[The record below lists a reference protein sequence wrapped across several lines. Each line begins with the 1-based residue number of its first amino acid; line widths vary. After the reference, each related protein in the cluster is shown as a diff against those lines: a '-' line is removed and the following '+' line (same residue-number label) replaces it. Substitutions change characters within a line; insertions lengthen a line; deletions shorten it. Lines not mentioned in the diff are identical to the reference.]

1 MGVMEKMR
9 NSTAA
14 IFWLLIISFGLLWVL
29 ADTQVFDTLSA
40 GPRQLG
46 EVNGDPIT
54 FEAYNARVSYY
65 LDLYN
70 QQTGQSVTE
79 EVRAVYEEQ
88 AWNDLVRAN
97 LIQQKM
103 DELGITVTNEEL
115 VNMILGPNP
124 DPFIRQQFADD
135 NGNID
140 QVALRAAIE
149 APENSEIW
157 IAIESQLR
165 ERRRQEK
172 LTNYLAAS
180 NRVSRQDAIEA
191 FTLANSFADIR
202 YVRLPYADISDDQ
215 IAVSDEE
222 INSYYRSNKNQ
233 FAQEESYDLSYV
245 SFPVN
250 ATAEDTARTFDE
262 IEALREEFRT
272 AENDSLFL
280 ARVQSEIPFN
290 SAYVA
295 LKDLREEYA
304 PVRGLRVGEVSDVV
318 EINGNPYVFK
328 KTGER
333 RGEVQFGV
341 LTYSVIAD
349 PLTTVDVIAEQAADF
364 HFYAES
370 DGLEEEAE
378 RQGLLVQT
386 TFYVKDSQFAPGIG
400 QSVQLNTV
408 TASLDE
414 GELSDVLEL
423 QGQFVVLRLDN
434 VYPAGTRPLDE
445 VRVQI
450 LNRLRQEKRSNVAAD
465 RLNATLQAAGGD
477 LQAAADQLETQV
489 GEATNIR
496 LDGSVI
502 TGLGREPIL
511 IGALSEI
518 EKGTRSA
525 VISGAGAAYVVEV
538 VEKTTIDPT
547 SISETDLQ
555 QTRFRLQQERGL
567 ALSQVLFQE
576 LEKEAKIKDY
586 RSLLL
591 Q

>member
-54 FEAYNARVSYY
+54 FEAYNARVSFY
-65 LDLYN
+65 LDQYN

-79 EVRAVYEEQ
+79 EIRAIYEEQ

-191 FTLANSFADIR
+191 YTLANSFADIR
-202 YVRLPYADISDDQ
+202 YVRLPFADISDDE
-215 IAVSDEE
+215 ISVSEEE
-222 INSYYRSNKNQ
+222 INTYYRNNRDQ
-233 FAQEESYDLSYV
+233 FAQEESFDLSYV
-245 SFPVN
+245 SFPVR
-250 ATAEDTARTFDE
+250 ATAEDTTRTFEE

-280 ARVQSEIPFN
+280 ARVQSEVPFN

-295 LKDLREEYA
+295 VEDLREEYE
-304 PVRGLRVGEVSDVV
+304 VVNDLRVGEVSDIV
-318 EINGNPYVFK
+318 EINGNPFVFK
-328 KTGER
+328 KTAQR
-333 RGEVQFGV
+333 RGEVQFAI
-341 LTYSVIAD
+341 LTYTVIAD
-349 PLTTVDVIAEQAADF
+349 PLTTVDVVAEQAADF
-364 HFYAES
+364 HFYAET

-378 RQGLLVQT
+378 RQGLQVET

-400 QSVQLNTV
+400 QSIQLNTI
-408 TASLDE
+408 TSALDE

-423 QGQFVVLRLDN
+423 PGQFIVVRLDKA
-434 VYPAGTRPLDE
+434 YPAGTRPLEE
-445 VRVQI
+445 VRAQI
-450 LNRLRQEKRSNVAAD
+450 QNRLRQEKRS
-465 RLNATLQAAGGD
+465 QAATERLTSVLNSSAGD
-477 LQAAADQLETQV
+477 LQTAADQIGTVV

-502 TGLGREPIL
+502 TGLGREPAL
-511 IGALSEI
+511 IGAISEM
-518 EKGTRSA
+518 ETGTRSG
-525 VISGAGAAYVVEV
+525 VISGSAAAYVLEV
-538 VEKTTIDPT
+538 SDKTTIDP
-547 SISETDLQ
+547 SAITDAELQ

>member
-29 ADTQVFDTLSA
+29 ADTQVFDTISA

-54 FEAYNARVSYY
+54 FEAYNARVSFY
-65 LDLYN
+65 LDQYN
-70 QQTGQSVTE
+70 QQTGSSVTE

-115 VNMILGPNP
+115 VNMIMGPNP

-157 IAIESQLR
+157 LAIESQLR
-165 ERRRQEK
+165 EKRRQEK

-191 FTLANSFADIR
+191 YTLANSFADIR
-202 YVRLPYADISDDQ
+202 YVRLPYAEVSEDQ
-215 IAVSDEE
+215 IAVSEEE
-222 INSYYRSNKNQ
+222 IASYYRENKDL
-233 FAQEESYDLSYV
+233 FAQEASFDLSYV
-245 SFPVN
+245 SFPVR
-250 ATAEDTARTFDE
+250 ATAEDTTRTFDE
-262 IEALREEFRT
+262 IEALREEFST
-272 AENDSLFL
+272 TENDSLFL

-295 LKDLREEYA
+295 VEDLREEYEL
-304 PVRGLRVGEVSDVV
+304 VTDLRVGEVSEVV
-318 EINGNPYVFK
+318 ALNGNPYLFK
-328 KTGER
+328 KTGQR
-333 RGEVQFGV
+333 RDEVQFAI
-341 LTYSVIAD
+341 LTYSVVAD
-349 PLTTVDVIAEQAADF
+349 PLTTVDVVAEQAADF
-364 HFYAES
+364 HFYAETE
-370 DGLEEEAE
+370 GLEEEAA
-378 RQGLLVQT
+378 RQGVEVLT
-386 TFYVKDSQFAPGIG
+386 SFYVKDSQFAPGIG
-400 QSVQLNTV
+400 QSVQLNSI
-408 TASLDE
+408 TAALDE
-414 GELSDVLEL
+414 GELSDVIEL
-423 QGQFVVLRLDN
+423 PGQFIVVRLDKS
-434 VYPAGTRPLDE
+434 YPSGTRPLNE

-450 LNRLRQEKRSNVAAD
+450 QNRLRQEKRSDVAAE
-465 RLNATLQAAGGD
+465 RLTSALNAAGGD
-477 LQAAADQLETQV
+477 LDTVADQLETVV

-496 LDGSVI
+496 MDGSVI

-511 IGALSEI
+511 IGAIAEM
-518 EKGTRSA
+518 EKGTRSD
-525 VISGAGAAYVVEV
+525 VLSGVGAAYVVEIMD
-538 VEKTTIDPT
+538 KTTIDPT
-547 SISETDLQ
+547 TISETELQ

>member
-222 INSYYRSNKNQ
+222 INSYYRSNKDQ

-502 TGLGREPIL
+502 TGLGREPVL

-518 EKGTRSA
+518 KKGTRSA

>member
-70 QQTGQSVTE
+70 QQSGQSVTE
-79 EVRAVYEEQ
+79 EVRAIYEEQ

-191 FTLANSFADIR
+191 FTRANSFADIR
-202 YVRLPYADISDDQ
+202 YVRLPYAEISDDE
-215 IAVSDEE
+215 ITVSDDE
-222 INSYYRSNKNQ
+222 ITTYYRNNKNQ
-233 FAQEESYDLSYV
+233 FAQEASFDLSYV
-245 SFPVN
+245 SFPVR
-250 ATAEDTARTFDE
+250 ATAEDTARIFE
-262 IEALREEFRT
+262 EVEALREEFRV

-280 ARVQSEIPFN
+280 ARVQSEVPFN

-295 LKDLREEYA
+295 IKDLREEYELVTNLA
-304 PVRGLRVGEVSDVV
+304 VGEVSEVV
-318 EINGNPYVFK
+318 EINGNPFVFK
-328 KTGER
+328 KTGQR
-333 RGEVQFGV
+333 RGEVQFAI
-341 LTYSVIAD
+341 LAYTVIAD
-349 PLTTVDVIAEQAADF
+349 PLTTVDVVAEQAADF

-378 RQGLLVQT
+378 RQGLQVQT
-386 TFYVKDSQFAPGIG
+386 TFYVKDSQFAPGLG
-400 QSVQLNTV
+400 QSIQLNAIT
-408 TASLDE
+408 TALKA

-423 QGQFVVLRLDN
+423 PGQFVVVRVDKA
-434 VYPAGTRPLDE
+434 YPAGTRPLEE

-450 LNRLRQEKRSNVAAD
+450 QNRLRQEKRGQSAAD
-465 RLNATLQAAGGD
+465 RLASTLNSAGGD
-477 LQAAADQLETQV
+477 LQTTADQIGTVV

-496 LDGSVI
+496 MDGSVI

-511 IGALSEI
+511 IGAIAEM
-518 EKGTRSA
+518 EKGARSG
-525 VISGAGAAYVVEV
+525 VIEGAGAAYVVEI

-547 SISETDLQ
+547 AISESELQ

>member
-29 ADTQVFDTLSA
+29 ADTQVFDTISA

-54 FEAYNARVSYY
+54 FEAYNARVSFY
-65 LDLYN
+65 LDQYN
-70 QQTGQSVTE
+70 QQTGESVTE
-79 EVRAVYEEQ
+79 EIRAIYEEQ

-115 VNMILGPNP
+115 VNMIMGPNP

-157 IAIESQLR
+157 LAIESQLR
-165 ERRRQEK
+165 EKRRQEK

-191 FTLANSFADIR
+191 YTRENSFADIR
-202 YVRLPYADISDDQ
+202 YVRFPYAEVTDEQIS
-215 IAVSDEE
+215 ISDEE
-222 INSYYRSNKNQ
+222 IAKFYRENKDL
-233 FAQEESYDLSYV
+233 FAQEASYDLSYV
-245 SFPVN
+245 SFPVL
-250 ATAEDTARTFDE
+250 ATAEDTARTFE
-262 IEALREEFRT
+262 EVEALREDFRAT
-272 AENDSLFL
+272 ENDSVFL
-280 ARVQSEIPFN
+280 VRVQSEIPYN

-295 LKDLREEYA
+295 VEDLREEYQL
-304 PVRGLRVGEVSDVV
+304 VTNLRVGEVSEVV
-318 EINGNPYVFK
+318 EINGNPFVFK
-328 KTGER
+328 KTGQR
-333 RGEVQFGV
+333 RGEVQFAI
-341 LTYSVIAD
+341 LTYRVIAD
-349 PLTTVDVIAEQAADF
+349 PLTTVDVVAEQAADF
-364 HFYAES
+364 HFYAETE
-370 DGLEEEAE
+370 GLEEEAA
-378 RQGLLVQT
+378 RQGVEVQT

-400 QSVQLNTV
+400 QSIQLNVV
-408 TASLDE
+408 TAALDE

-423 QGQFVVLRLDN
+423 PGQFIVVRLDKA
-434 VYPAGTRPLDE
+434 YPAGTRPLNE

-450 LNRLRQEKRSNVAAD
+450 ENRLRQEKRSDVAAD
-465 RLNATLQAAGGD
+465 QLASALSAAGGD
-477 LQAAADQLETQV
+477 MQAVADQLGTVV

-496 LDGSVI
+496 MDGSVI
-502 TGLGREPIL
+502 TGLGREPVL
-511 IGALSEI
+511 IGAIFELER
-518 EKGTRSA
+518 GTRSD
-525 VISGAGAAYVVEV
+525 VLSGAGAAYVVEV
-538 VEKTTIDPT
+538 TDKTTIDPAG
-547 SISETDLQ
+547 ISESELQ